1 MDALFA
7 EIDKSLER
15 GKTEFDERESAEGAE
30 WLQKIEDENADEMT
44 PERLAAL
51 EAAAATEEA
60 GGTALPMAPKV
71 KLDESVSPT
80 AGRRFTRA

>member
-1 MDALFA
+1 
-7 EIDKSLER
+7 
-15 GKTEFDERESAEGAE
+15 
-30 WLQKIEDENADEMT
+30 MT
-44 PERLAAL
+44 PERMAAL

-71 KLDESVSPT
+71 KLDEAVSPT